1 MCRCWDDLESRLWWI
16 IKTPIL
22 LSIFVSTLHLFT
34 WITKTKQCDHR
45 KHSGN
50 TSFSVVC
57 VWFDPQT
64 NFAIFLNISRI
75 IVQKTKSTHVMQT
88 EPQPYRWAPTHLFLH
103 HSHTFIHLFLS
114 VCDLPV
120 LCRPLQ
126 DARPLHSA
134 ASPSVRSA
142 LRGVRSVSRT
152 RRCEASTLPRVS
164 FRILP
169 GNRNC
174 HTSHQ
179 KESWVG
185 QLVS

>member
-34 WITKTKQCDHR
+34 WIAKTKQCDHR

-103 HSHTFIHLFLS
+103 PSLPVSLWPSCPLPPSAGRSSAPLCCSSLCS
-114 VCDLPV
+114 VCTTWCS
-120 LCRPLQ
+120 LCFQ
-126 DARPLHSA
+126 NTSA
-134 ASPSVRSA
+134 WS
-142 LRGVRSVSRT
+142 LD
-152 RRCEASTLPRVS
+152 STS
-164 FRILP
+164 
-169 GNRNC
+169 
-174 HTSHQ
+174 S
-179 KESWVG
+179 
-185 QLVS
+185 